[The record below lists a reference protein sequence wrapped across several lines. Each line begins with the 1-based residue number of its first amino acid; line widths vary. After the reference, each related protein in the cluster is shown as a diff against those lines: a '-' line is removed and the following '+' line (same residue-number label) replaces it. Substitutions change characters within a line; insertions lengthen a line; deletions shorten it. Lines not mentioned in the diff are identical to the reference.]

1 MNIEE
6 LTFGTPCIYEMY
18 YLENEQEA
26 KLEVKQRVF
35 KPDNIHDRELFER
48 LQNLLDK
55 LIFALIFILGV
66 ILV

>member
-1 MNIEE
+1 MNLEE

-26 KLEVKQRVF
+26 KLEVKPRVF
-35 KPDNIHDRELFER
+35 KPDNIHDCEFFER

-55 LIFALIFILGV
+55 VIFGTIFILGV